1 MRTPR
6 VLWQERGNDLSR
18 LHKQATHLIT
28 TLYAAGV
35 RTLVIGDV
43 RDLRQTSDVGH
54 TNNQK
59 IHQWS
64 AGSVRFKLTYKA
76 QHLGMEVILQEEAY
90 TSRTCPKCVHVR
102 SKVTGR
108 VFRCTNKRCRWTYHR
123 DGVGAINIR
132 QKYLGISN
140 SSPVVGVWQRPRA
153 SGSFRMSA

>member
-1 MRTPR
+1 
-6 VLWQERGNDLSR
+6 
-18 LHKQATHLIT
+18 
-28 TLYAAGV
+28 
-35 RTLVIGDV
+35 
-43 RDLRQTSDVGH
+43 
-54 TNNQK
+54 
-59 IHQWS
+59 
-64 AGSVRFKLTYKA
+64 
-76 QHLGMEVILQEEAY
+76 MEVILQEEAY